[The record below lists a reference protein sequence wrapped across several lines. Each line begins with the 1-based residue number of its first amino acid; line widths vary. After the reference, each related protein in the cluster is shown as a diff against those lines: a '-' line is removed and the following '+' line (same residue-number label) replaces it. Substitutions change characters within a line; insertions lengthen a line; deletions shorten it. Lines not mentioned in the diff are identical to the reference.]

1 MDPYVELIRGLHN
14 LRDRHH
20 GSVVTIGNFDGV
32 HRGHQAILARLRE
45 HAARLGLPARVVLF
59 EPHPVE
65 FFRPEADEPRLMRL
79 REKIVALAGLGVDGV
94 LCLRFDQQLANMP
107 HETFVE
113 RLLVQ
118 GLGARLVVVGPD
130 FRFGHRRLG
139 DLDYLKTA
147 GAAAGFDVDVV
158 PPLQIDGERVSSTAV
173 RQHLSVGDLTGAAR
187 LLGRPYSLYGR
198 VSYGD
203 ARGRTIGFPTLNL
216 PLHRKAVSLRGVFA
230 VRVAGLAAMPLPG
243 VANLG
248 WRPTVNGT
256 FPLLEVHVLDFSGE
270 VYGRQVQVEF
280 VQRLRDERRFDSLDA
295 LRRQIAD
302 DVRAARAV
310 FNTSGPE

>member
-1 MDPYVELIRGLHN
+1 VDLRVELIRGLHN
-14 LRDRHH
+14 LRPRHR
-20 GSVVTIGNFDGV
+20 GCAVSIGNFDGV
-32 HRGHQAILARLRE
+32 HRGHQAIVARLRE

-59 EPHPVE
+59 EPQPVE
-65 FFRPEADEPRLMRL
+65 FFRPQADEPRLMRL
-79 REKIVALAGLGVDGV
+79 REKLAALAGLDVDGV
-94 LCLRFDQQLANMP
+94 LCLRFDRRLADMP
-107 HETFVE
+107 REVFVE

-118 GLGARLVVVGPD
+118 GLGARQLVVGPD

-139 DLDYLKTA
+139 DLDFLAEA
-147 GAAAGFDVDVV
+147 GAAAGFGVEVV
-158 PPLQIDGERVSSTAV
+158 PPLQVDGERVSSTAV
-173 RQHLSVGDLTGAAR
+173 RQHLSAGDLPGAAR
-187 LLGRPYSLYGR
+187 LLGRPYTLHGR
-198 VSYGD
+198 VSHGD

-230 VRVAGLAAMPLPG
+230 VRVAGLGPAPLPA

-256 FPLLEVHVLDFSGE
+256 YPLLEVHVLDFSGD

-280 VQRLRDERRFDSLDA
+280 VQRLRDERRFDSLGA
-295 LRRQIAD
+295 LRRQIDD

-310 FNTSGPE
+310 FASSRD

>member
-1 MDPYVELIRGLHN
+1 MELIRGLHN
-14 LRDRHH
+14 LRPRHR
-20 GSVVTIGNFDGV
+20 GSVVSIGNFDGV
-32 HRGHQAILARLRE
+32 HRGHQAIVARLRE

-59 EPHPVE
+59 EPQPVE
-65 FFRPEADEPRLMRL
+65 FFRPQADEPRLMRL
-79 REKIVALAGLGVDGV
+79 REKLAALAGLDVDGV
-94 LCLRFDQQLANMP
+94 LCLRFDRHLADMP
-107 HETFVE
+107 RETFVD

-118 GLGARLVVVGPD
+118 GLGARHLVVGPD

-139 DLDYLKTA
+139 DIDYLTAA
-147 GAAAGFDVDVV
+147 GAEAGFGVEVV

-173 RQHLSVGDLTGAAR
+173 RQHLSAGDLDGAAR
-187 LLGRPYSLYGR
+187 LLGRPYTLHGR
-198 VSYGD
+198 VSHGD

-230 VRVAGLAAMPLPG
+230 VRVAGLAATPLPA

-256 FPLLEVHVLDFSGE
+256 YPLLEVHVLDFSGQ
-270 VYGRQVQVEF
+270 VYGRQVRVEF
-280 VQRLRDERRFDSLDA
+280 VRRLRDEQRFDGLDA
-295 LRRQIAD
+295 LRRQIDD

-310 FNTSGPE
+310 FDDIRPE

>member
-1 MDPYVELIRGLHN
+1 MELIRGLHN
-14 LRDRHH
+14 LRPRHY
-20 GSVVTIGNFDGV
+20 GSVVSIGNFDGV
-32 HRGHQAILARLRE
+32 HRGHQAIVARLRE

-59 EPHPVE
+59 EPQPVE
-65 FFRPEADEPRLMRL
+65 FFRPQADEPRLMRL
-79 REKIVALAGLGVDGV
+79 REKLAALAGLDVDGV
-94 LCLRFDQQLANMP
+94 LCLRFDRHLADMP
-107 HETFVE
+107 REAFVE

-118 GLGARLVVVGPD
+118 GLGARQLVVGPD

-139 DLDYLKTA
+139 DLEYL
-147 GAAAGFDVDVV
+147 AAAGAEAGFGVEVV

-173 RQHLSVGDLTGAAR
+173 RQHLSAGDLDGAAR
-187 LLGRPYSLYGR
+187 LLGRPYTLHGR
-198 VSYGD
+198 VSHGD

-230 VRVAGLAAMPLPG
+230 VRVAGLAAAPLPA

-256 FPLLEVHVLDFSGE
+256 YPLLEVHVLDFSGQ
-270 VYGRQVQVEF
+270 VYGRQVRVEF
-280 VQRLRDERRFDSLDA
+280 VRRLRDEQRFDGLDA
-295 LRRQIAD
+295 LRRQIDD

-310 FNTSGPE
+310 FELSRD

>member
-1 MDPYVELIRGLHN
+1 MDSGVELIRGLHN
-14 LRDRHH
+14 LRPRHR
-20 GSVVTIGNFDGV
+20 GCAVSIGNFDGV
-32 HRGHQAILARLRE
+32 HRGHQAIVARLRE

-59 EPHPVE
+59 EPQPVE
-65 FFRPEADEPRLMRL
+65 FFRPQADEPRLMRL
-79 REKIVALAGLGVDGV
+79 REKLDALAGLDVDGV
-94 LCLRFDQQLANMP
+94 LCLRFDRHLADMP
-107 HETFVE
+107 RETFVE

-118 GLGARLVVVGPD
+118 GLGARRLVVGPD

-139 DLDYLKTA
+139 DIDYLTAA
-147 GAAAGFDVDVV
+147 GAEAGFGVEVV

-173 RQHLSVGDLTGAAR
+173 RQHLSAGDLDGAAR
-187 LLGRPYSLYGR
+187 LLGRPYTLHGR
-198 VSYGD
+198 VSHGD

-230 VRVAGLAAMPLPG
+230 VRVAGLAATPLPA

-256 FPLLEVHVLDFSGE
+256 YPLLEVHVLDFSGH
-270 VYGRQVQVEF
+270 VYGRHVQVEF
-280 VQRLRDERRFDSLDA
+280 VQRLRDEQRFDGLDA
-295 LRRQIAD
+295 LRRQIDD

-310 FNTSGPE
+310 FELSRD